1 MPYPCWGLKFSE
13 PISDAKELIELMTD
27 SRKDERWLLLG
38 GPAAVSEGQLWTAW
52 MGVGSRF
59 QNDTMRANTVDV
71 EFIRLIAGTHQIR
84 IGFERAG
91 ISSSDEIAW
100 LIHLRNFQWNQSM
113 IRLANL
119 DRHSLDR
126 EAERMT
132 VLGATLLPHLPI
144 PHAKTVERLELE
156 IEPRSIEDYYAIER
170 SACPHCSG
178 RLQLTAGVKTKPLI
192 ASMICPKSWRSTMVG
207 VNAMKM
213 VVTSSAHQ

>member
-1 MPYPCWGLKFSE
+1 MIADRLMRGGLLPEYMSRMPYPCWGLKFSE

-91 ISSSDEIAW
+91 ISSSDESAW
-100 LIHLRNFQWNQSM
+100 LIHLPEFPMESIHEMPWPS
-113 IRLANL
+113 L

-126 EAERMT
+126 EAERMMT

-170 SACPHCSG
+170 SALAH
-178 RLQLTAGVKTKPLI
+178 I
-192 ASMICPKSWRSTMVG
+192 ALADYS
-207 VNAMKM
+207 
-213 VVTSSAHQ
+213 